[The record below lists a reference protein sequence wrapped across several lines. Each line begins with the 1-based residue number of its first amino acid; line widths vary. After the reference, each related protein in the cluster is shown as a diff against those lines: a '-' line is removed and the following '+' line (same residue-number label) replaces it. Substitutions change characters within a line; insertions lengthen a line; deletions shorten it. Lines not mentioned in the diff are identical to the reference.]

1 MQNLSQ
7 KIRNFDLLS
16 WLRTR
21 LSHTDKPFWLAFA
34 AVFIALNLIFLYHGA
49 HFLFGDHDW
58 KYLKHGLPLDAGLF
72 EGRFSQFILINF
84 LSQGELLPIINNVL
98 GFAGYAL
105 GFALLARY
113 WRLPHTKANY
123 ILFSLTAAITPYLLS
138 FMYFAFLIAPVLSWN
153 AFIIGALIISEKEQS
168 FSLKRTLTAVLLIFL
183 ALGGYPPVINLIAVA
198 FTARLFFA
206 LIFEKKKL
214 SSIFKSYAWSIIN
227 IIIALILYKLCLV
240 YLTHTGAINSS
251 YYNLQTTPV
260 SEWGNKALLVL
271 KTMFRQFAITL
282 PFITSGYKNII
293 TILALLSLFTLAN
306 FPLKKPRR
314 LLAFFFFFIILLAS
328 QLTLFISTSITE
340 TQFSPRVD
348 FFGFMY
354 VIAALFALGLKTDKL
369 YLKNLTVILTLFS
382 LFISVENLFLAQKVW
397 HFGFSAE
404 MKFYRRVGK
413 RFQNNPLFNPNN
425 HYIIVQGGTPY
436 FRPRFYQTKYQKQS
450 DDLLGISY
458 VPGMA
463 SGVMWNYYAPH
474 EYADTTSYVYTLK
487 PNAEIKQKLKTAK
500 PWPAKESVSVGGYW
514 ILLALTQEGLEY
526 LRKNYL
532 QN

>member
-21 LSHTDKPFWLAFA
+21 LSHADKPFWFAFV
-34 AVFIALNLIFLYHGA
+34 AVFMALNLIFLYHSA

-113 WRLPHTKANY
+113 WHLPHTKTSY

-153 AFIIGALIISEKEQS
+153 AFIIGALIISEKEQT
-168 FSLKRTLTAVLLIFL
+168 FSLKHTLIAVLLIFL
-183 ALGGYPPVINLIAVA
+183 ALGGYPPVINLIAVVL
-198 FTARLFFA
+198 TARIFFA
-206 LIFEKKKL
+206 IVKEKKKL
-214 SSIFKSYAWSIIN
+214 STIFKSYTWSVIN
-227 IIIALILYKLCLV
+227 IIIALILYKLCLI
-240 YLTHTGAINSS
+240 YFTHIGTINSS
-251 YYNLQTTPV
+251 YYNLQTTPIT
-260 SEWGNKALLVL
+260 EWGNKALLVL
-271 KTMFRQFAITL
+271 KTMFRQFTITL
-282 PFITSGYKNII
+282 PFITSGYKSII
-293 TILALLSLFTLAN
+293 IILALLSLFILAN
-306 FPLKKPRR
+306 FPLKNPRR

-328 QLTLFISTSITE
+328 QLTLFISTSVTE
-340 TQFSPRVD
+340 TKFSPRVD

-354 VIAALFALGLKTDKL
+354 VIAALFALGLKTPKL
-369 YLKNLTVILTLFS
+369 HLKNLTIVLALLS
-382 LFISVENLFLAQKVW
+382 LFISIENLFLAQKVW
-397 HFGFSAE
+397 HLGFSAE
-404 MKFYRRVGK
+404 MKFYQRVGK
-413 RFQNNPLFNPNN
+413 RFQNNPLFNPTN

-436 FRPRFYQTKYQKQS
+436 FRPRFYQTEYKKQS

-463 SGVMWNYYAPH
+463 SGVMWNYYAPQ
-474 EYADTTSYVYTLK
+474 EYADTTSYVYTFK
-487 PNAEIKQKLKTAK
+487 PDDEIKQKLQTAL
-500 PWPAKESVSVGGYW
+500 PWPAQESISVGGYW
-514 ILLALTQEGLEY
+514 ILLPLTKAGLEELRLKY
-526 LRKNYL
+526 L
-532 QN
+532 